1 MRQIRYAPWVKP
13 FLTSLVLLGALCCF
27 FDPVRYLG
35 WGLLLQSAYLAVG
48 YVCIYVAEVESD
60 LMTEAKR
67 ESGDWN
73 RLIVALSVYRHAHP
87 AQAEATQRL
96 QDLNRRFWREYMTSR
111 RYLLRSELQPNSDF
125 EARFAACNALARQW
139 YERVHAKVAQG
150 QVEPEAEQREGI
162 VAMVGFRGEGVLF

>member
-67 ESGDWN
+67 EAGDWN
-73 RLIVALSVYRHAHP
+73 RLIVALSIYRHAHP

-125 EARFAACNALARQW
+125 ESRFEACNALARQW
-139 YERVHAKVAQG
+139 LEQVQAKVAQG
-150 QVEPEAEQREGI
+150 QVEPEAAQREGI
-162 VAMVGFRGEGVLF
+162 EAMVGFRQEH